1 MQSTEGGTSRGAG
14 VGGGRMV
21 RGHKKK
27 VWALNGE
34 EPKNGNERDYSE
46 ESHHT
51 CSPL

>member
-1 MQSTEGGTSRGAG
+1 MGGGAG
-14 VGGGRMV
+14 AGGVV

-27 VWALNGE
+27 VRALNGE

-51 CSPL
+51 WSPLPRSAERR